1 MVIPLRRYSA
11 SHRLRIQSERR
22 SHRLR
27 SERQMSKIIH
37 GPMKLRGRVFSV
49 DELETIRSIVSSST
63 AESRHALSMQICELL
78 DWRQANGQLKDR
90 SCRDALS
97 RLEERGFLQLPAPRH
112 IPKPRQPICI
122 TDQTN
127 ERPAFML
134 SPREVNAESFS
145 IVSGKQERQ
154 LWSEYMERYH
164 YLGYGVP
171 VGPNIKYFIHVRGE
185 LITCMAF
192 SGAAW
197 KVGVRDRWIGW
208 SHEQREQRLH
218 LIVNN
223 TRFLILPWVQVK
235 NLASRLLGIAARRLP
250 KDWLSQYSYRPVLL
264 ETFVHVERHTGA
276 CYRAANWKCLG
287 QTDGRGRMDRYKQRA
302 LPQKSILVYP
312 LEPNISRLCV
322 GD

>member
-1 MVIPLRRYSA
+1 
-11 SHRLRIQSERR
+11 
-22 SHRLR
+22 
-27 SERQMSKIIH
+27 MSKIVH
-37 GPMKLRGRVFSV
+37 RPVKLRGRVFSV
-49 DELETIRSIVSSST
+49 DELEAIRFIVSSST
-63 AESRHALSMQICELL
+63 GESRCALSKQICELL

-112 IPKPRQPICI
+112 IPKPRSPICI
-122 TDQTN
+122 TDQTD
-127 ERPAFML
+127 ERPAFTP

-145 IVSGKQERQ
+145 IVAGKKERR
-154 LWSEYMERYH
+154 LWSEYVERYH

-171 VGPNIKYFIHVRGE
+171 VGPNIKYFVHVRGE
-185 LITCMAF
+185 LIACMAF

-235 NLASRLLGIAARRLP
+235 NLASRLLGLAARRLP
-250 KDWLSQYSYRPVLL
+250 EDWLREYSYRPALL
-264 ETFVHVERHTGA
+264 ETFVHVDRHAGT
-276 CYRAANWKCLG
+276 CYRAANWLCLG
-287 QTDGRGRMDRYKQRA
+287 QTDGRGRMDRRKQRA
-302 LPQKSILVYP
+302 LPQKSIFVYP
-312 LEPNISRLCV
+312 LEADISRLSAIENGTV
-322 GD
+322 DRGR

>member
-1 MVIPLRRYSA
+1 
-11 SHRLRIQSERR
+11 
-22 SHRLR
+22 
-27 SERQMSKIIH
+27 MSKIIP
-37 GPMKLRGRVFSV
+37 GPVKLRGRVFSV

-63 AESRHALSMQICELL
+63 GESRCALSRQICELL

-97 RLEERGFLQLPAPRH
+97 RLEERGFLQLPAPRQ
-112 IPKPRQPICI
+112 IPKPRLPICI

-127 ERPAFML
+127 ERPAFTP

-145 IVSGKQERQ
+145 IVSGKKERR
-154 LWSEYMERYH
+154 LWSEYIERYH

-171 VGPNIKYFIHVRGE
+171 VGPNIKYFVHVRGE
-185 LITCMAF
+185 LIACMAF

-197 KVGVRDRWIGW
+197 KVGVRDQWIGW

-235 NLASRLLGIAARRLP
+235 NLASRLLGLVARRLP
-250 KDWLSQYSYRPVLL
+250 EDWLYEYAYRPALF
-264 ETFVHVERHTGA
+264 ETFVHVDRHAGT
-276 CYRAANWKCLG
+276 CYRAANWQCLG
-287 QTDGRGRMDRYKQRA
+287 QTDGRGRMDRRKQRA
-302 LPQKSILVYP
+302 LPQKSIFVYP
-312 LEPNISRLCV
+312 LEADISRLSAIDNDTV
-322 GD
+322 DRGR